1 MKNLKKIMFIFLVGI
16 LSFMG
21 LNTKVEA
28 ATTAP
33 STIKTWAI
41 YELPKYVQNL
51 PVVHQ
56 KPLQN
61 GIYVY
66 CENEGLRYW
75 SEYTM
80 YLNGKVN
87 DGFIYILR
95 NKPNTCDSKKDY
107 YIMQIAVWWYEDIIS
122 GNNKNLTTSQK
133 QYITN
138 NASSNNICKKIYNL
152 VNGAKNYKQQKGYIK
167 FDTNNVTFKEE
178 NGNYISSL
186 IKINYRANK
195 MNDVTI
201 TGAPKGSTIINKTD
215 KNGVISFKIKVPVSS
230 VNPGQTVKIKINST
244 GTYKIKKV
252 YDYYLNAQW
261 QKVIYGEI
269 FADTYNISD
278 SKELTLTRPEIHHNK
293 LIINKVDE
301 SGKFVS
307 GAELTLYKG
316 DCVNS
321 TCNDAYAS
329 WTTTDAAKSFKDIP
343 VGKYT
348 LVETKAPN
356 GYRVADK
363 MLINVNSDNA
373 SFTYKMVD
381 KAELKV
387 RISKTDIT
395 GEKEIPGAT
404 LIVKDSKG
412 NAIETWV
419 STNEPKYIVL
429 EPGEY
434 SLTETIAPKGY
445 ILSKTS
451 VYFKLDENGSVY
463 EKNANGE
470 YVKVDYVKMINLVK
484 EAINITKLDSNT
496 NEYVSGAVLVIK
508 DLEGKTIDR
517 WTTTN
522 ESHYVSLEE
531 GEYILIEESAPN
543 GYVLNKEGIHI
554 KVDAENNLYIKNAAG
569 EYVKANGVIMYNT
582 PEEKIVV
589 PKTGLTSTLT
599 YVIGT
604 ITLAAGAIVLFKNE
618 KKC

>member
-66 CENEGLRYW
+66 CENEGLKYW

-87 DGFIYILR
+87 DGFIYILE
-95 NKPNTCDSKKDY
+95 NKPNTGDSKKDY

-178 NGNYISSL
+178 NGNYISSS

-278 SKELTLTRPEIHHNK
+278 SKELTLTRPEIRHNK

-329 WTTTDAAKSFKDIP
+329 WTTTNAAKSFKDIP

>member
-66 CENEGLRYW
+66 CENEGLKYW

-87 DGFIYILR
+87 DGFIYILE
-95 NKPNTCDSKKDY
+95 NKPNTGDSKKDY

-215 KNGVISFKIKVPVSS
+215 KNGVISFKIKVPVSP

>member
-1 MKNLKKIMFIFLVGI
+1 MFIFLVGI

-66 CENEGLRYW
+66 CENEGLKYW

-87 DGFIYILR
+87 DGFIYILE
-95 NKPNTCDSKKDY
+95 NKPNTGDSKKDY

-329 WTTTDAAKSFKDIP
+329 WTTTNAAKSFKDIP

-582 PEEKIVV
+582 PEEKIEV

>member
-1 MKNLKKIMFIFLVGI
+1 MFIFLVGI

-87 DGFIYILR
+87 DGFIYILE
-95 NKPNTCDSKKDY
+95 NKPNTGDSKKDY

-321 TCNDAYAS
+321 TCNGAYAS

>member
-80 YLNGKVN
+80 YLNGQVN
-87 DGFIYILR
+87 DGFIYILE
-95 NKPNTCDSKKDY
+95 NKPNTGDSKKDY

-582 PEEKIVV
+582 PEEKIEV

>member
-87 DGFIYILR
+87 DGFIYILE
-95 NKPNTCDSKKDY
+95 NKPNTGDSKKDY

-321 TCNDAYAS
+321 TCNGAYAS

>member
-1 MKNLKKIMFIFLVGI
+1 MKDFKKIMFIFLVGI

-33 STIKTWAI
+33 STIRTWAI
-41 YELPKYVQNL
+41 YELPKYVHNL

-61 GIYVY
+61 GVWVY

-75 SEYTM
+75 SDYTM

-87 DGFIYILR
+87 DGFIYILE
-95 NKPNTCDSKKDY
+95 NKPNTGDSKKDY
-107 YIMQIAVWWYEDIIS
+107 YIMQIAVWWYEDIVS

-138 NASSNNICKKIYNL
+138 NASSNDICKKIYNL

-201 TGAPKGSTIINKTD
+201 TGAPKGTTIINKTD
-215 KNGVISFKIKVPVSS
+215 KNGVISFQIKVPVSS

-316 DCVNS
+316 NCVNS

-329 WTTTDAAKSFKDIP
+329 WTTTDAAKSFTDIP

-363 MLINVNSDNA
+363 MLINVHSDNA

-463 EKNANGE
+463 EKDANGE

-522 ESHYVSLEE
+522 ESHYVSLEQ

-569 EYVKANGVIMYNT
+569 EFVKANGVIMYNT

>member
-87 DGFIYILR
+87 DGFIYILE
-95 NKPNTCDSKKDY
+95 NMPNTGDSKKDY

-395 GEKEIPGAT
+395 GEKEVPGAT

>member
-87 DGFIYILR
+87 DGFIYILE
-95 NKPNTCDSKKDY
+95 NKPNTGDSKKDY

-138 NASSNNICKKIYNL
+138 NASSNDICKKIYNL

-373 SFTYKMVD
+373 LFTYKMVD

>member
-1 MKNLKKIMFIFLVGI
+1 MFIFLVGI

-66 CENEGLRYW
+66 CENEGLKYW

-87 DGFIYILR
+87 DGFIYILE
-95 NKPNTCDSKKDY
+95 NMPNTGDSKKDY

>member
-87 DGFIYILR
+87 DGFIYILE
-95 NKPNTCDSKKDY
+95 NKPNTGDSKKDY
-107 YIMQIAVWWYEDIIS
+107 YIMQIAVWWYEDIVS

-582 PEEKIVV
+582 PEEKIEV

>member
-66 CENEGLRYW
+66 CENEGLKYW

-87 DGFIYILR
+87 DGFIYILE
-95 NKPNTCDSKKDY
+95 NKPNTGDSKKDY

-582 PEEKIVV
+582 PEEKIEV

>member
-1 MKNLKKIMFIFLVGI
+1 
-16 LSFMG
+16 
-21 LNTKVEA
+21 
-28 ATTAP
+28 
-33 STIKTWAI
+33 
-41 YELPKYVQNL
+41 
-51 PVVHQ
+51 
-56 KPLQN
+56 
-61 GIYVY
+61 
-66 CENEGLRYW
+66 
-75 SEYTM
+75 
-80 YLNGKVN
+80 
-87 DGFIYILR
+87 
-95 NKPNTCDSKKDY
+95 
-107 YIMQIAVWWYEDIIS
+107 
-122 GNNKNLTTSQK
+122 
-133 QYITN
+133 
-138 NASSNNICKKIYNL
+138 
-152 VNGAKNYKQQKGYIK
+152 
-167 FDTNNVTFKEE
+167 
-178 NGNYISSL
+178 
-186 IKINYRANK
+186 

>member
-66 CENEGLRYW
+66 CENEGLKYW

-87 DGFIYILR
+87 DGFIYILE
-95 NKPNTCDSKKDY
+95 NKPNTGDSKKDY

-167 FDTNNVTFKEE
+167 FDTNIVTFKEE

-316 DCVNS
+316 NCVNS

-329 WTTTDAAKSFKDIP
+329 WTTTNAAKSFKDIP

>member
-87 DGFIYILR
+87 DGFIYILE
-95 NKPNTCDSKKDY
+95 NKPNTGDSKKDY

-167 FDTNNVTFKEE
+167 FDTNKVTFKEE

-363 MLINVNSDNA
+363 MLINVNSDNS

>member
-1 MKNLKKIMFIFLVGI
+1 MFIFLVGI

-61 GIYVY
+61 DIYVY
-66 CENEGLRYW
+66 CENEGLKYW

-87 DGFIYILR
+87 DGFIYILE
-95 NKPNTCDSKKDY
+95 NKPNTGDSKKDY

-215 KNGVISFKIKVPVSS
+215 KNGVISFQIKVPVSS

-316 DCVNS
+316 NCVNS

>member
-87 DGFIYILR
+87 DGFIYILE
-95 NKPNTCDSKKDY
+95 NKPNTGDSKKDY

-321 TCNDAYAS
+321 TCNGAYAS
-329 WTTTDAAKSFKDIP
+329 WTTTNAAKSFKDIP

>member
-87 DGFIYILR
+87 DGFIYILE
-95 NKPNTCDSKKDY
+95 NMPNTGDSKKDY

-316 DCVNS
+316 NCVNS
-321 TCNDAYAS
+321 TCNAAYAS
-329 WTTTDAAKSFKDIP
+329 WTTTNAAKSFKDIP

>member
-66 CENEGLRYW
+66 CENEGLKYW

-87 DGFIYILR
+87 DGFIYILE
-95 NKPNTCDSKKDY
+95 NKPNTGDSKKDY

-178 NGNYISSL
+178 NGNYISSS

-329 WTTTDAAKSFKDIP
+329 WTTTNAAKSFKDIP

-395 GEKEIPGAT
+395 GEKEVPGAT

>member
-66 CENEGLRYW
+66 CENEGLKYW

-87 DGFIYILR
+87 DGFIYILE
-95 NKPNTCDSKKDY
+95 NKPNTGDSKKDY
-107 YIMQIAVWWYEDIIS
+107 YIMQIAVWWYEDIVS

-138 NASSNNICKKIYNL
+138 NAKSNDICKKIYNL

-178 NGNYISSL
+178 NGNYISSV

-195 MNDVTI
+195 MNDVTV

-215 KNGVISFKIKVPVSS
+215 KNEVISFQIKVPVSS

-321 TCNDAYAS
+321 TCNDVYAS
-329 WTTTDAAKSFKDIP
+329 WTTTNAAKSFTDIP

-522 ESHYVSLEE
+522 ESHYVSLEQ

-554 KVDAENNLYIKNAAG
+554 KVDAENNLYIKNADG

-599 YVIGT
+599 YVICT

>member
-1 MKNLKKIMFIFLVGI
+1 
-16 LSFMG
+16 
-21 LNTKVEA
+21 
-28 ATTAP
+28 
-33 STIKTWAI
+33 
-41 YELPKYVQNL
+41 
-51 PVVHQ
+51 
-56 KPLQN
+56 
-61 GIYVY
+61 
-66 CENEGLRYW
+66 
-75 SEYTM
+75 
-80 YLNGKVN
+80 
-87 DGFIYILR
+87 
-95 NKPNTCDSKKDY
+95 
-107 YIMQIAVWWYEDIIS
+107 
-122 GNNKNLTTSQK
+122 
-133 QYITN
+133 
-138 NASSNNICKKIYNL
+138 
-152 VNGAKNYKQQKGYIK
+152 
-167 FDTNNVTFKEE
+167 
-178 NGNYISSL
+178 
-186 IKINYRANK
+186 

-201 TGAPKGSTIINKTD
+201 TGAPKGSTIINKND
-215 KNGVISFKIKVPVSS
+215 KNGVISFQIKVPVSS

-604 ITLAAGAIVLFKNE
+604 ITLAAGAIVVFKNE

>member
-1 MKNLKKIMFIFLVGI
+1 MKNLKKMVFIFLVGI

-28 ATTAP
+28 ASAP
-33 STIKTWAI
+33 STIKTGDVI
-41 YELPKYVQNL
+41 KLNDYVPNL
-51 PVVHQ
+51 PAVHY
-56 KPLQN
+56 KPLSN
-61 GIYVY
+61 GVWVY

-75 SEYTM
+75 SGYTM

-87 DGFIYILR
+87 DGFIYILE
-95 NKPNTCDSKKDY
+95 NKPNTGDSKKDY
-107 YIMQIAVWWYEDIIS
+107 YIMQIAIWWYEDILTGS
-122 GNNKNLTTSQK
+122 NKNLSANAK
-133 QYITN
+133 NYITK
-138 NASSNNICKKIYNL
+138 NANSNSICKSIYNL
-152 VNGAKNYKQQKGYIK
+152 VNGAKNYKQEKGYIK
-167 FDTNNVTFKEE
+167 FDTSKVTFSEE
-178 NGNYISSL
+178 NGYYVSSV

-195 MNDVTI
+195 MNDVTV
-201 TGAPKGSTIINKTD
+201 TGAPKGTTIINKSD
-215 KNGVISFKIKVPVSS
+215 KNGVISFQIKVPVSS
-230 VNPGQTVKIKINST
+230 VNPGSTVNFKINST
-244 GTYKIKKV
+244 GSYTIKSL

-261 QKVIYGEI
+261 QKVIYGVV
-269 FADTYNISD
+269 YSD
-278 SKELTLTRPEIHHNK
+278 SYNVSDSIQASLTRPEVHHNK

-301 SGKFVS
+301 SGKYVE

-316 DCVNS
+316 DCKNS
-321 TCNDAYAS
+321 TCSDVYAS
-329 WTTTDAAKSFKDIP
+329 WTTTKDAKTFEDIP

-348 LVETKAPN
+348 LVETKAPK
-356 GYRVADK
+356 GYCIADK
-363 MLINVNSDNA
+363 MVINVNSDNA
-373 SFTYKMVD
+373 SFTYKMID
-381 KAELKV
+381 KAELSV

-404 LIVKDSKG
+404 LVVKDSKG
-412 NAIETWV
+412 NVIATWV

-445 ILSKTS
+445 ILSKTA
-451 VYFKLDENGSVY
+451 VEFKLDDNGSVY
-463 EKNANGE
+463 EKNVNGE

-496 NEYVSGAVLVIK
+496 NEYVSGAILVIK

-531 GEYILIEESAPN
+531 GEYILTEESAPN
-543 GYVLNKEGIHI
+543 GYVLNKDGIYI
-554 KVDAENNLYIKNAAG
+554 KVDADNNLYIKNAKG
-569 EYVKANGVIMYNT
+569 EYEKANGVIMYNT

>member
-1 MKNLKKIMFIFLVGI
+1 MFIFLVGI

-66 CENEGLRYW
+66 CENEGLKYW

-87 DGFIYILR
+87 DGFIYILE
-95 NKPNTCDSKKDY
+95 NKPNTGDSKKDY

-178 NGNYISSL
+178 NGNYISSS

-278 SKELTLTRPEIHHNK
+278 SKELTLTRPEIRHNK

-329 WTTTDAAKSFKDIP
+329 WTTTNAAKSFKDIP

>member
-87 DGFIYILR
+87 DGFIYILE
-95 NKPNTCDSKKDY
+95 NKPNTGDSKMDY

-329 WTTTDAAKSFKDIP
+329 WTTTNAAKSFKDIP

-434 SLTETIAPKGY
+434 SLTETIAHNGY

-508 DLEGKTIDR
+508 NLEGKTIDR

>member
-1 MKNLKKIMFIFLVGI
+1 MFIFLVGI

-66 CENEGLRYW
+66 CENEGLKYW

-87 DGFIYILR
+87 DGFIYILE
-95 NKPNTCDSKKDY
+95 NKPNTGDSKKDY

-321 TCNDAYAS
+321 TCNGAYAS
-329 WTTTDAAKSFKDIP
+329 WTTTNAAKSFKDIP

>member
-66 CENEGLRYW
+66 CENEGLKYW

-87 DGFIYILR
+87 DGFIYILE
-95 NKPNTCDSKKDY
+95 NKPNTGDSKKDY

-451 VYFKLDENGSVY
+451 VYFKLDENGGVY